1 MRCDEVMRE
10 RSAPGVHLDRSA
22 LAEHLASCPRC
33 ASWSAQADQLDSI
46 WDDTRPAELSGP
58 AFDAIWAKATVAAS
72 EPEILPFVPTPAW
85 KRWGVGLLALAQA
98 AGILIAC
105 LYALSRPTPAVAAVH
120 DYQIEEGTTL
130 VVRLDG
136 GPGEITSVEVRPQR
150 GRSDTDMVAVDL
162 DVLNYMESEQ
172 FE

>member
-10 RSAPGVHLDRSA
+10 RSAPGGHLDRSA
-22 LAEHLASCPRC
+22 LADHLAACPRC
-33 ASWSAQADQLDSI
+33 ASWSAQADKLDQI
-46 WDDTRPAELSGP
+46 WDATRPEDLPSS
-58 AFDAIWAKATVAAS
+58 AFDAIWAKASVAAS
-72 EPEILPFVPTPAW
+72 QPEVLPFVSTPSW
-85 KRWGVGLLALAQA
+85 RRWGVALMAMAQA
-98 AGILIAC
+98 AAILAAG

-120 DYQIEEGTTL
+120 DYRIEEGTTL

-136 GPGEITSVEVRPQR
+136 GPGVISAVEVRPQR
-150 GRSDTDMVAVDL
+150 SRSDTDMVAVDL